1 MVELLEEES
10 LNSQDTL
17 NKVKPII
24 GLTSVAFDQLLQLGL
39 DLNHLY
45 ILEGLQEEAG
55 QSLHITSAKLLG
67 WRQTLERKGYI
78 DIKGS
83 ITEDGKKLLLEIGTG
98 STVTLKR
105 IKRQRRE
112 VIMTSFDSWWMA
124 YPATDTFEYKG
135 KAFRGTRALRTSK
148 LECTIKFGAIISQ
161 GEYTVE
167 EMIAA
172 LEEEKKY
179 KMIDSLNTGKNKMS
193 YFQNSATYLN
203 QRTFE
208 SWIELI
214 RAPQIDH
221 KIIENSAPKR
231 VDI

>member
-10 LNSQDTL
+10 LNSQDSL
-17 NKVKPII
+17 KSIKPII

-39 DLNHLY
+39 DANHLY

-55 QSLHITSAKLLG
+55 QSLHITSPKLLG

-78 DIKGS
+78 DIKGD
-83 ITEDGKKLLLEIGTG
+83 ITKDGRDLLSQLSSGN
-98 STVTLKR
+98 SLTV
-105 IKRQRRE
+105 KRQRRLKRE
-112 VIMTSFDSWWMA
+112 QIINSFDLWWKV

-208 SWIELI
+208 PWIELI

-221 KIIENSAPKR
+221 KIIENSVPKR